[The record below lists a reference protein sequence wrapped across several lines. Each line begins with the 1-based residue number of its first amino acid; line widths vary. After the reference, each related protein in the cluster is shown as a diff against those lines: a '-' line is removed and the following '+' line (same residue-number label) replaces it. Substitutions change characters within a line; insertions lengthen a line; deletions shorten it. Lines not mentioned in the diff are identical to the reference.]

1 MVLQIKGPVP
11 TGLHIASRPHEA
23 HRGPTLLFSVNFLSF
38 LIASAGAF
46 LPQNTML
53 YIGLDGEFT
62 RLSTLQLF
70 RFAKPGLG
78 LPSAP
83 FQALGTLY
91 AYNPLLSPSSLPIA
105 MLGDGGLGVWLSFM
119 ICAALLFVSAY
130 VLGRALG
137 MNRGVCLVAAW
148 ALPILSLPYQ
158 SWINLYLTFNLNPLG
173 GDTVSFA
180 MFGIALLARGYAKP
194 YVYFAALG
202 LTLVVVWLF
211 LANPFWILLIIPT
224 AIPIGIG
231 ITASHWRCPDFLYR
245 AAWLLL
251 PSITFI
257 GLAGGPY
264 LVGLFAD
271 TAASFFRTELTSTV
285 AHSWRLCTVAT
296 AWGTGLDPIGASWVG
311 LAVSGLALAIWRARG
326 SVRVAALSVV
336 ATLVFLVGYCI
347 AYFATVVWVLPMPI
361 YFEFFLW
368 PFYALF
374 AAYAIAEAAAV
385 VAMVAADIRYM
396 LPFEIWLAGIGP
408 AWWRY
413 VGPPA
418 AFGAVAGLTFVLHP
432 FNVPGELY
440 HRPVETP
447 IAKILYDNSNIAPDT
462 DFRGS
467 VATLTGFGGPIAPP
481 TDWLHLLS
489 EANESFLKFGN
500 TDRVPYLWRY
510 NLATVEGYSQN
521 IEPAMYAVTTRL
533 LDRPGDGQL
542 RSVTFVSR
550 ADLPLL
556 QSLGVRYLITDF
568 TIPPPARR
576 VAQQVTPSLSHFAY
590 ELPDP
595 NYGTY
600 SPTVVVS
607 ARTAM
612 DVLMRLAD
620 NKFDFRSTVILNG
633 QIGRTLV
640 LADDTRLTLVRGGWR
655 VRAQSK
661 ATSLTLLPVQFSRCL
676 TLSERHD
683 GSGKVIGMER
693 ANLTST
699 ALIFEGKIDVTL
711 ALEVSPFWAP
721 YCRIRDAQEMRDFG
735 VGEVPRTLALPPA

>member
-1 MVLQIKGPVP
+1 MDLPMKGSIRPGLQ
-11 TGLHIASRPHEA
+11 IASRPDEPRRRPA
-23 HRGPTLLFSVNFLSF
+23 LLFSLNFLSF

-62 RLSTLQLF
+62 RLSALQLF

-78 LPSAP
+78 LPASP
-83 FQALGTLY
+83 FEALGTLY
-91 AYNPLLSPSSLPIA
+91 AFNPLLSPSLLPIA
-105 MLGDGGLGVWLSFM
+105 LLGDGGLGVWLSFM

-137 MNRGVCLVAAW
+137 LSRGVCVVAAW

-158 SWINLYLTFNLNPLG
+158 PWINLYLTFNLNPLA

-180 MFGIALLARGYAKP
+180 MLGIALLAHGYAKP
-194 YVYFAALG
+194 YVYVAALG
-202 LTLVVVWLF
+202 LALVVVWLF
-211 LANPFWILLIIPT
+211 LANPFWILLVIPT

-231 ITASHWRCPDFLYR
+231 IIASHWRCPNFLYR
-245 AAWLLL
+245 TAWLLL
-251 PSITFI
+251 PSITFA

-311 LAVSGLALAIWRARG
+311 LAASGLALAIWRGGG

-347 AYFATVVWVLPMPI
+347 AYFATAVWALPMPI

-374 AAYAIAEAAAV
+374 AAYAIAEAAAAIANV
-385 VAMVAADIRYM
+385 LGGIRYKE
-396 LPFEIWLAGIGP
+396 PFQIWLAGIGQ
-408 AWWRY
+408 ARWRY

-418 AFGAVAGLTFVLHP
+418 AFGAAAGLTFVLHP
-432 FNVPGELY
+432 FNVPSDLY
-440 HRPVETP
+440 RRPVETP
-447 IAKILYDNSNIAPDT
+447 IARVLRDNGSIAPDT

-467 VATLTGFGGPIAPP
+467 VATLAGFGGPAGPP
-481 TDWLHLLS
+481 TDWLHLLL

-550 ADLPLL
+550 PDLPLL

-568 TIPPPARR
+568 TVPPPARR
-576 VAQQVTPSLSHFAY
+576 VAQQVMPSLSHFAY

-595 NYGTY
+595 NYGNY

-607 ARTAM
+607 ARTAT
-612 DVLMRLAD
+612 DVLLRLAD
-620 NKFDFRSTVILNG
+620 PKFDFRSTVILNSS
-633 QIGRTLV
+633 IGRPLV
-640 LADDTRLTLVRGGWR
+640 LADDSRLTVIRGGWR

-661 ATSLTLLPVQFSRCL
+661 AMSLALLPVQFSRCL
-676 TLSERHD
+676 TLSERQD
-683 GSGKVIGMER
+683 GSGKVITMER

-711 ALEVSPFWAP
+711 ALEVSPFVAP
-721 YCRIRDAQEMRDFG
+721 YCRIRDAQDMKDFG
-735 VGEVPRTLALPPA
+735 VGEVPRTLAVPPA